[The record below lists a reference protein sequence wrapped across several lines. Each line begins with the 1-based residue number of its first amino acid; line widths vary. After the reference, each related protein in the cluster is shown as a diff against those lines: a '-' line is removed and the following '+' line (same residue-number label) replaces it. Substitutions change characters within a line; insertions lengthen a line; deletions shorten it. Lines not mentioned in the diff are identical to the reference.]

1 MRMHFWGKSLEFWDS
16 AAVCLMWI
24 AAICGTVAAV
34 SGLLGAII
42 SREVSAVTQR
52 ESDERIAAAN
62 SMAAKSN
69 EAAATAALKL
79 EQLRAQVGPRQFNRA
94 AFLDALRGET
104 AGTVQIVYLRND
116 PECFDVAQ
124 QLWRLLEDA
133 GWQVAP
139 PAPIFDGRHVQPAAM
154 NVDGQPAGL
163 TIVASIDSHAEAE
176 AEQLRFN
183 GQVWAH
189 TPFTTLTYA
198 IERGIGRVA
207 THING
212 PNRPLPGTLRVVV
225 APR

>member
-116 PECFDVAQ
+116 HECFDVAQ
-124 QLWRLLEDA
+124 QLSRLLEDA

-139 PAPIFDGRHVQPAAM
+139 PVPIFDGRHVQPAAM

-163 TIVASIDSHAEAE
+163 TVVASIDSHAEVE
-176 AEQLRFN
+176 AEQIRFR
-183 GQVWAH
+183 GQAWVH

>member
-1 MRMHFWGKSLEFWDS
+1 MQVWGKPLEFWDAAS
-16 AAVCLMWI
+16 VWLIWIAAVCGAV
-24 AAICGTVAAV
+24 AAI
-34 SGLLGAII
+34 SGLLGAIV
-42 SREVSAVTQR
+42 SREVAAATQR

-62 SMAAKSN
+62 ALAAKSN
-69 EAAATAALKL
+69 EATAIAVLKL

-94 AFLDALRGET
+94 AFLEALRGET
-104 AGTVQIVYLRND
+104 AGNVQIVYLRND

-124 QLWRLLEDA
+124 QVWHLLEDA
-133 GWQVAP
+133 GWQATP
-139 PAPIFDGRHVQPAAM
+139 PSPIFDGRNNQPAAM

-163 TIVASIDSHAEAE
+163 TVVASTQSPAEAD
-176 AEQLRFN
+176 AEQLRAN
-183 GQVWAH
+183 GQAWVH

-212 PNRPLPGTLRVVV
+212 PNHPTPGTLRVVV